1 MLLLISV
8 QVPAEEEWAA
18 MRELYKRSGVKFIV
32 GAPLAS
38 SSTEVAEGMLK
49 KSLELGPAVLG
60 VEMGNEPNYWSCTG
74 QVRPCMHD
82 FLTST
87 WGAEGSLCGQDA

>member
-1 MLLLISV
+1 
-8 QVPAEEEWAA
+8 

-38 SSTEVAEGMLK
+38 SSPEVAEGMLK

-60 VEMGNEPNYWSCTG
+60 VEMGNEPAYWSCTG
-74 QVRPCMHD
+74 QVSGLLSLGKVV
-82 FLTST
+82 LTNPT
-87 WGAEGSLCGQDA
+87 GSR